1 MMSSFDPGF
10 ISSMAPK
17 VVDMI
22 KDCEDEYF
30 PKHLLFRNLGMCL
43 VFNSS
48 SEKGTDKANK
58 EKNKQDL
65 QLLNEVW
72 KIVTKFPDPAVCVFF
87 ILIIIL
93 INTFLF

>member
-1 MMSSFDPGF
+1 MKYYDKYKKYKNKYSKLKQYGGYNLQDIEKELKL
-10 ISSMAPK
+10 IS
-17 VVDMI
+17 
-22 KDCEDEYF
+22 
-30 PKHLLFRNLGMCL
+30 G
-43 VFNSS
+43 
-48 SEKGTDKANK
+48 NK